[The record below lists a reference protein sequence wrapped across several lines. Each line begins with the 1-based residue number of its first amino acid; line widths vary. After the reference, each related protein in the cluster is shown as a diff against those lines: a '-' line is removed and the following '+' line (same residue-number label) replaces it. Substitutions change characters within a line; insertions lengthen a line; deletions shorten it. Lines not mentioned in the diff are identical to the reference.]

1 MKLAIIGAGRIGLA
15 VYKLL
20 KSIDYAPY
28 DDFHIKIGDTRVAA
42 ETYGATSPVIEFVD
56 ASDIKMLSSFLDGY
70 DVVLSAV
77 DYKLNVEIVQ
87 LALKKKMH
95 YLDLT
100 EDVGTTNWI
109 REYTKTEV
117 NPNTENPASI
127 IPQCGLA
134 PGAINIIGGH
144 LIRQFEKPISL
155 KLRVGALPLYSA
167 NRMSYYLSWNTAG
180 LLNEYVNMCDAIVD
194 GSKIKVKPLEGLEKI
209 VIDGIEYEAF
219 NTSGGVGTLT
229 DTYWLKINELDYK
242 TLRYPGHVDY
252 LRFMFEDLGLKKNI
266 KLAND
271 IFNQNVPTTT
281 DDVVIF
287 FVKATGY
294 NNGDITEKNRV
305 CKIYGKDGMTAIERA
320 TASGVAEVLCML
332 KNQKFK
338 PGFIRQEDMPYDDF
352 INGKFGS
359 IYN

>member
-1 MKLAIIGAGRIGLA
+1 MILAIIGAGRIGLA
-15 VYKLL
+15 VKKLL
-20 KSIDYAPY
+20 KDN
-28 DDFHIKIGDTRVAA
+28 FKIKICDTKVAA
-42 ETYGATSPVIEFVD
+42 ETAGISGIDFID
-56 ASDIKMLSSFLDGY
+56 ASDLKMLSSYLDY
-70 DVVLSAV
+70 SDVVLSAV
-77 DYKLNVEIVQ
+77 NYKFSRDIVQ
-87 LALKKKMH
+87 LALKKRKH
-95 YLDLT
+95 YIDLT
-100 EDVGTTNWI
+100 EDVGTTKWI
-109 REYTKTEV
+109 QEFTMQEQRV
-117 NPNTENPASI
+117 SV

-134 PGAINIIGGH
+134 PGAINIIGGY
-144 LIRQFEKPISL
+144 LARQFEIPVSL

-194 GSKIKVKPLEGLEKI
+194 RIQIKVKPLEAVEKI

-229 DTYWLKINELDYK
+229 DTFWLKIDELDYK
-242 TLRYPGHVDY
+242 TIRYPGHVDY
-252 LRFMFEDLGLKKNI
+252 LRFMFEDLGLKNNME
-266 KLAND
+266 LANN

-294 NNGDITEKNRV
+294 NNGNLTEKNWV

-332 KNQKFK
+332 KDKK
-338 PGFIRQEDMPYDDF
+338 LKSGFVKQEDIPFDDF
-352 INGKFGS
+352 INGKFGA
-359 IYN
+359 IYQTI

>member
-117 NPNTENPASI
+117 NPNTDNPASI

-167 NRMSYYLSWNTAG
+167 NRMSY
-180 LLNEYVNMCDAIVD
+180 
-194 GSKIKVKPLEGLEKI
+194 
-209 VIDGIEYEAF
+209 
-219 NTSGGVGTLT
+219 
-229 DTYWLKINELDYK
+229 
-242 TLRYPGHVDY
+242 
-252 LRFMFEDLGLKKNI
+252 
-266 KLAND
+266 
-271 IFNQNVPTTT
+271 
-281 DDVVIF
+281 
-287 FVKATGY
+287 
-294 NNGDITEKNRV
+294 
-305 CKIYGKDGMTAIERA
+305 
-320 TASGVAEVLCML
+320 
-332 KNQKFK
+332 
-338 PGFIRQEDMPYDDF
+338 
-352 INGKFGS
+352 
-359 IYN
+359 

>member
-1 MKLAIIGAGRIGLA
+1 MILAIIGAGRIGLA
-15 VYKLL
+15 VEKLL
-20 KSIDYAPY
+20 K
-28 DDFHIKIGDTRVAA
+28 DDFEIKICDTKVAA
-42 ETYGATSPVIEFVD
+42 ETAGISGIDFID
-56 ASDIKMLSSFLDGY
+56 ASDLKMLSSYLDY
-70 DVVLSAV
+70 SDVVLSAV
-77 DYKLNVEIVQ
+77 NYKFSRDIVQ
-87 LALKKKMH
+87 LALKKGKH
-95 YLDLT
+95 YIDLT
-100 EDVGTTNWI
+100 EDVGTTKWI
-109 REYTKTEV
+109 QEFTMQEQRV
-117 NPNTENPASI
+117 SV

-134 PGAINIIGGH
+134 PGAINIIGGY
-144 LIRQFEKPISL
+144 LASQFETPVSL

-194 GSKIKVKPLEGLEKI
+194 RIQIKVKPLEAVEKI

-229 DTYWLKINELDYK
+229 DTFWLKIDELDYK
-242 TLRYPGHVDY
+242 TIRYPGHVDY
-252 LRFMFEDLGLKKNI
+252 LRFMFEDLGLKNNME
-266 KLAND
+266 LANN

-294 NNGDITEKNRV
+294 NNGNLTEKNWV

-332 KNQKFK
+332 KDKK
-338 PGFIRQEDMPYDDF
+338 LKSGFVKQEDIPFDDF
-352 INGKFGS
+352 INGKFGA
-359 IYN
+359 IYQTI

>member
-1 MKLAIIGAGRIGLA
+1 MILAIIGAGRIGLA
-15 VYKLL
+15 VKKLL
-20 KSIDYAPY
+20 KDN
-28 DDFHIKIGDTRVAA
+28 FKIKICDTKVAA
-42 ETYGATSPVIEFVD
+42 ETAGISGIDFID
-56 ASDIKMLSSFLDGY
+56 ASDLKMLSSYLDY
-70 DVVLSAV
+70 SDVVLSAV
-77 DYKLNVEIVQ
+77 NYKFSRDIVQ
-87 LALKKKMH
+87 LALKKGKH
-95 YLDLT
+95 YIDLT
-100 EDVGTTNWI
+100 EDVGTTKWI
-109 REYTKTEV
+109 QEFTMQEQRV
-117 NPNTENPASI
+117 SV

-134 PGAINIIGGH
+134 PGAINIIGGY
-144 LIRQFEKPISL
+144 LASQFETPVSL

-194 GSKIKVKPLEGLEKI
+194 RIQIKVKPLEAVEKI

-229 DTYWLKINELDYK
+229 DTFWLKIDELDYK
-242 TLRYPGHVDY
+242 TIRYPGHVDY
-252 LRFMFEDLGLKKNI
+252 LRFMFEDLGLKNNME
-266 KLAND
+266 LANN

-294 NNGDITEKNRV
+294 NNGNLTEKNWV

-332 KNQKFK
+332 KDKK
-338 PGFIRQEDMPYDDF
+338 LKSGFVKQEDIPFDDF
-352 INGKFGS
+352 INGKFGA
-359 IYN
+359 IYQTI

>member
-1 MKLAIIGAGRIGLA
+1 
-15 VYKLL
+15 
-20 KSIDYAPY
+20 
-28 DDFHIKIGDTRVAA
+28 
-42 ETYGATSPVIEFVD
+42 
-56 ASDIKMLSSFLDGY
+56 MLSSYLDY
-70 DVVLSAV
+70 PDVVLSAV
-77 DYKLNVEIVQ
+77 NYKFSRDIVQ
-87 LALKKKMH
+87 LALKKGKH
-95 YLDLT
+95 YIDLT
-100 EDVGTTNWI
+100 EDVGTTKWI
-109 REYTKTEV
+109 QEFTMQEQRV
-117 NPNTENPASI
+117 SV

-134 PGAINIIGGH
+134 PGAINIIGGY
-144 LIRQFEKPISL
+144 LASQFETPVSL

-194 GSKIKVKPLEGLEKI
+194 RIQIKVKPLEAVEKI

-229 DTYWLKINELDYK
+229 DTFWLKIDELDYK
-242 TLRYPGHVDY
+242 TIRYPGHVDY
-252 LRFMFEDLGLKKNI
+252 LRFMFEDLGLKNNME
-266 KLAND
+266 LANN

-294 NNGDITEKNRV
+294 NNGNLTEKNWV

-332 KNQKFK
+332 KDKK
-338 PGFIRQEDMPYDDF
+338 LKSGFVKQEDIPFDDF
-352 INGKFGS
+352 INGKFGA
-359 IYN
+359 IYQTI